1 MRGAERDLTV
11 GVSNNPVDRW
21 TSMAGGYATR
31 PDSSATTGA
40 VTVHSSSTRPNPHG
54 RPRHGGYQLSQLLVR
69 PGPCCKGC

>member
-31 PDSSATTGA
+31 PDSSATTG
-40 VTVHSSSTRPNPHG
+40 R
-54 RPRHGGYQLSQLLVR
+54 
-69 PGPCCKGC
+69 